1 MLMSA
6 AGAVHVGF
14 SRGRADWDGDALACW
29 RLGCR
34 CRVFVLA
41 VGPVHMGLGVGC
53 DRMIRMTMFVT
64 VPMTMPMPM

>member
-1 MLMSA
+1 MTA
-6 AGAVHVGF
+6 AGAVYMRF
-14 SRGRADWDGDALACW
+14 SRCRTDGDGDALARW
-29 RLGCR
+29 RLGGR

-64 VPMTMPMPM
+64 VPMTMPMPV